1 METILLIEDD
11 PVMLRGL
18 KDNFTFI
25 GHRVL
30 TASDGERGLELA
42 TNSQPDL
49 IVLDIMLPKINGY
62 EICRLL
68 RQQGID
74 TPIIILSARGQE
86 SEVVLGL
93 NLGADEYVAKP
104 FSIKEL
110 LARAEAILR
119 RRRDP
124 AEMLIP
130 FGNCV
135 LDMTARR
142 LTRDGEK
149 IKLSPKELELLY
161 FLARKP
167 NHAFSR
173 DEIFN
178 KVWGYE
184 NRVTSRSIDR
194 FITTLRQK
202 IEPDPHNPQHLLTI
216 REFGYKFVT

>member
-11 PVMLRGL
+11 AVMLRGL
-18 KDNFTFI
+18 RDNFAFS

-49 IVLDIMLPKINGY
+49 IVLDVMLPKINGY

-68 RQQGID
+68 RQQRIE
-74 TPIIILSARGQE
+74 TPIIFLTARGQE

-93 NLGADEYVAKP
+93 NLGADEYVTKP

-119 RRRDP
+119 RHREP

-130 FGNCV
+130 FGECL

-142 LTRDGEK
+142 FTRNGIEV
-149 IKLSPKELELLY
+149 KLSPKEFELLH

-202 IEPDPHNPQHLLTI
+202 VESDPHQPAHLLTV
-216 REFGYKFVT
+216 REFGYKFVK

>member
-18 KDNFTFI
+18 RDNFTFA
-25 GHRVL
+25 GYHVL
-30 TASDGERGLELA
+30 SATDGERGLELA

-49 IVLDIMLPKINGY
+49 ILLDVMLPKINGY

-68 RQQGID
+68 REQKVD
-74 TPIIILSARGQE
+74 TPIVILSARGQE

-93 NLGADEYVAKP
+93 HLGADEYVSKP

-110 LARAEAILR
+110 LARVEAILR

-124 AEMLIP
+124 AESRIV
-130 FGNCV
+130 FGSCV
-135 LDMTARR
+135 LDIVSRR
-142 LTRDGEK
+142 LIREGVE
-149 IKLSPKELELLY
+149 IKLSPKEWELLH

-167 NHAFSR
+167 NHAYSR

-202 IEPDPHNPQHLLTI
+202 IEHDPHHPTHLLTV
-216 REFGYKFVT
+216 REYGYKLVR